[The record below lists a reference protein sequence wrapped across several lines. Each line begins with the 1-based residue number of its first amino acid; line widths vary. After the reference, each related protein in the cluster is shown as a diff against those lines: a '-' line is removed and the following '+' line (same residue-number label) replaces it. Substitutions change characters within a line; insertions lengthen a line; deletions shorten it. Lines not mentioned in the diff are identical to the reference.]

1 MEEILN
7 SVDVVVARS
16 GAMTITEVAKVG
28 KPAIFI
34 PFPYATENH
43 QEYNARVLEKVGAA
57 KIILDKDLKSEILD
71 QEIHNI
77 IKDNQ
82 TITKAELQ
90 KYVESLESD
99 TLNGMSMVRA
109 KAEDNNQ
116 LKLQAL
122 GDVWFNMRFVI
133 HDGKYGV
140 CQLVKNIYEQEK
152 RITWGR
158 YVTDQEE
165 ADGEYVAM
173 VEGYDQNS
181 WNITCEGL
189 KNPDGTITFL
199 GNTYKVVGATIGGSG
214 APYVPFL
221 TVPDYLTICEVDIDF
236 EKNITRAQYNDLI
249 EKAES
254 VLPGKLV
261 FPELTFP
268 DSDTITI
275 YNNMIYVS
283 IVLSVIS
290 VANFAMLFYFVLKKR
305 CRRLA
310 IMRLCG
316 CTKFRA
322 VMMYLGEC
330 VLIALP
336 CYAVGILINIALTNN
351 VFSKVFEHF
360 AQAYSPELYLR
371 LFVIYFS
378 ALLVVS
384 LIMSAAAVGRSIK
397 EGYEEAAK

>member
-1 MEEILN
+1 MKYIIKNLRNFFAEE
-7 SVDVVVARS
+7 
-16 GAMTITEVAKVG
+16 
-28 KPAIFI
+28 
-34 PFPYATENH
+34 
-43 QEYNARVLEKVGAA
+43 
-57 KIILDKDLKSEILD
+57 KIIFFVTIICIAASAFIINFSYGLYYNYSIKKTEADVDFRELP
-71 QEIHNI
+71 NI
-77 IKDNQ
+77 IKDNT

-90 KYVESLESD
+90 KYLESLEND
-99 TLNGMSMVRA
+99 TQNGMNLIRTKS
-109 KAEDNNQ
+109 EDNNQ
-116 LKLQAL
+116 LRLEVL
-122 GDVWFNMRFVI
+122 GEAWFDMRFVLR
-133 HDGKYGV
+133 DGKYQV
-140 CQLVKNIYEQEK
+140 CHYVQDIYEEDHRLSGGRFITDKEQEN
-152 RITWGR
+152 
-158 YVTDQEE
+158 
-165 ADGEYVAM
+165 GEYVA
-173 VEGYDQNS
+173 VVTTYDGKT
-181 WNITCEGL
+181 WNPTFEALRSGE
-189 KNPDGTITFL
+189 DTITFM
-199 GNTYKVVGATIGGSG
+199 GNTYKVVGMIYMGAGG
-214 APYVPFL
+214 PDVPFL
-221 TVPDYLTICEVDIDF
+221 TVPDYLTISELHIYF
-236 EKNITRAQYNDLI
+236 EKNITRAQYNDMI